1 MTIGKRLMLGF
12 GSVVGALLLLFI
24 VNVAAG
30 WRESSARNDAKAALE
45 NKDTIAKVQLQVMVN
60 RHNLD
65 NFLLS
70 GDPRDEE
77 KVNRGI
83 ADLSDAIKHG
93 QEKTTN
99 QTVKDRLS
107 QVEGSEISWADNFAK
122 DRKSVV

>member
-1 MTIGKRLMLGF
+1 MLGF

-30 WRESSARNDAKAALE
+30 CRESSARNDAKAALE